1 MPSNTTNAHTSLGY
15 STLTKP
21 GCLVFAVLGVCS
33 HSSDSHCQSH
43 NSQPILDKMKAFI
56 EVYLFIFIDCWLHF
70 LVVTCLQGN
79 FCEWFYRNWQCW
91 FSLLLLLQQETHCM
105 CQGFSP
111 SLWYLAHHGSV
122 QCCYCFFFFFFFF
135 FVGCTVIEEH
145 RTVAPSI
152 NSLLVSYPSQAF
164 WRWIRWQSELRTLP
178 LCSPSQPCSRCQA
191 CGCPAVWS

>member
-1 MPSNTTNAHTSLGY
+1 MLKTEYRLEMCRKSFTIQSPLCVFFLPCQGFKIDPMPSNTTHAHTSLGY

-33 HSSDSHCQSH
+33 HSSDSHCQSR

-56 EVYLFIFIDCWLHF
+56 EVYLFIFIECWLHF

-122 QCCYCFFFFFFFF
+122 QCCYCFFFCL
-135 FVGCTVIEEH
+135 FVF
-145 RTVAPSI
+145 R
-152 NSLLVSYPSQAF
+152 LVRS
-164 WRWIRWQSELRTLP
+164 
-178 LCSPSQPCSRCQA
+178 
-191 CGCPAVWS
+191 